1 MFAERVPDIL
11 GIAKICKIT
20 SAKEAGSWAIHVVCL
35 RKPLVSFEEYAQPIG
50 AAVQLQDLR
59 LRWWSDSG
67 AEQETIAVTDFP
79 HSFLPQRIL
88 TREIVVERK
97 NCVTAANLVA
107 SQCFVQVG
115 PLNWFLAQAV
125 DKLRNCNLKGT
136 EGIATLHL
144 AQRRRP

>member
-20 SAKEAGSWAIHVVCL
+20 SAKEAGSWAIHIVCL
-35 RKPLVSFEEYAQPIG
+35 RKTLVSVEEYAQPIG

-59 LRWWSDSG
+59 LRWWRDSG
-67 AEQETIAVTDFP
+67 AEQETIAVTGFP

-88 TREIVVERK
+88 TREIVVESN

-107 SQCFVQVG
+107 RQCFVQVS
-115 PLNWFLAQAV
+115 PFNCVLRQAG
-125 DKLRNCNLKGT
+125 R
-136 EGIATLHL
+136 
-144 AQRRRP
+144 Q